1 MKKKIYP
8 MLFVAALSLSACTEV
23 LEPNVDYGGNTFIND
38 YSALVD
44 AVNNLNKTLQE
55 RFDALNQL
63 LKSNMVD
70 IKLAIDS
77 NTGAIKVLSEKTE
90 QGLKDVNTSIFNGFT
105 TLSGKIDEQGK
116 SIVVAMN
123 NNGEL
128 LRLQIDET
136 GKLLSTSLL
145 NSTDAI
151 VKAIN
156 DQTKSLEERF
166 AILDASL
173 KAGFTDVKVS
183 VDKNTGA
190 ITLLD
195 KNTNASLEKINGSLT
210 NGFKLLKEQISTTG
224 NDVIYALDNNGNLLR
239 VELGKQ
245 QEALSAT
252 IVGQTTKLIAA
263 INDQTSTLDK
273 RIEALS
279 TVVETGLKNVVISV
293 DKNTGA
299 ITLLDKNTQASLNGI
314 NVSLGKIDGT
324 LISGFQAIKTEI
336 SDTGGK
342 IITALNSNGNLLR
355 LELDKQ
361 QKLLSATIVT
371 QTDKLA
377 QAINDQTA
385 SLSSRFEALTT
396 ALSTGLADIKVEIDK
411 NTGAIKTLDIHTQA
425 SLGTLNTTILN
436 GFKKLNETVDNKGKK
451 IVTAIGTQTA
461 AIGTQTEAIKKQGEL
476 LRMTITTSGKLIA
489 AEIVGSI
496 NTLNFILASQNVLLS
511 SKLDAINTT
520 IFSGLAKV
528 TAQESNI
535 NKTLDLRLTAIDTQ
549 LKGTN
554 TELQNANAQLKT
566 LNTTLKT
573 LNGNLVSGF
582 TTVENSINKMSGEL
596 SVKLADNK
604 TAIVNMEGSMKD
616 NLKSL
621 KDAVDKQGGDI
632 VTAIDKNGVVVAAA
646 IDNNGK
652 VISEAI
658 TTQGGEIKG
667 AINNNTEQIGLKIVG
682 VVDAIT
688 KQTADLNQA
697 IKDGTASVVASNGEL
712 KTAIEKAIKSL
723 ENKQDANAKTQI
735 DLLKKMLA
743 DNGIYKNPGD
753 NSSIYVDPRLWA
765 AIQYTDLGG
774 VIANMLTVAEE
785 PSLTYSAA
793 YAIRNNELEN
803 VATMVWAEKIG
814 KGSATLA
821 AGTLQPMDLANGKQV
836 IRVTKVISSITY
848 RFTSRSTSFDR
859 KIVKINYIDSE
870 GKLAITPNS
879 MDVTK
884 TFKTYNNGIITSLV
898 KCNIYLEPNGTVT
911 SIPEYTWP
919 E

>member
-63 LKSNMVD
+63 LKGNMVD

-210 NGFKLLKEQISTTG
+210 DGFKLLKEQISTTG

-252 IVGQTTKLIAA
+252 IVGQATKLIAA
-263 INDQTSTLDK
+263 INDQTSTLGK

-279 TVVETGLKNVVISV
+279 TVVETGLKNVVVSV

-299 ITLLDKNTQASLNGI
+299 ITLLDTNTQVSLNGI
-314 NVSLGKIDGT
+314 NMSLGKIDGT

-336 SDTGGK
+336 STTGGN
-342 IITALNSNGNLLR
+342 IITALDKNGNLLR

-377 QAINDQTA
+377 KAINDQTA
-385 SLSSRFEALTT
+385 SLSSRFKALTF
-396 ALSTGLADIKVEIDK
+396 ALSTGLAGIMVEINK
-411 NTGAIKTLDIHTQA
+411 NTGAIKTLDTHTQA

-436 GFKKLNETVDNKGKK
+436 GFNKLNETVDDKGNK
-451 IVTAIGTQTA
+451 IVTAIGTQTD
-461 AIGTQTEAIKKQGEL
+461 AIGTQTEAIKKQGKL
-476 LRMTITTSGKLIA
+476 LRMTITKSGKLIA
-489 AEIVGSI
+489 TEIVGSI
-496 NTLNFILASQNVLLS
+496 DALNATLASQNTLLE
-511 SKLDAINTT
+511 SKLNAINTA
-520 IFSGLAKV
+520 ISSGLAKV
-528 TAQESNI
+528 TAEERRI
-535 NKTLDLRLTAIDTQ
+535 GRTLLFGLTAINIQ
-549 LKGTN
+549 LQGTN
-554 TELQNANAQLKT
+554 TELQNTNAQLKT
-566 LNTTLKT
+566 LNTTLKK
-573 LNGNLVSGF
+573 LNKNLVSGF
-582 TTVENSINKMSGEL
+582 KTVANSINNMSGEL
-596 SVKLADNK
+596 SVKLADNT
-604 TAIVNMEGSMKD
+604 TAIVNMEGSMKN

-632 VTAIDKNGVVVAAA
+632 VTAIGKNGEVVVAA
-646 IDNNGK
+646 IDKNGN
-652 VISEAI
+652 VISTAI
-658 TTQGGEIKG
+658 
-667 AINNNTEQIGLKIVG
+667 AG
-682 VVDAIT
+682 VVNAIT
-688 KQTADLNQA
+688 KQTADLNKA
-697 IKDGTASVVASNGEL
+697 ITDGTASVVASNGEL
-712 KTAIEKAIKSL
+712 KTAIVNAIKSL

-743 DNGIYKNPGD
+743 DNGIYKIPGD
-753 NSSIYVDPRLWA
+753 NSSIYVDPSLWNV
-765 AIQYTDLGG
+765 IYHTDLRN
-774 VIANMLTVAEE
+774 VIAKMLTGAEE

-793 YAIRNNELEN
+793 YAIRDNEWEN
-803 VATMVWAEKIG
+803 VSTMVWAEKIG
-814 KGSATLA
+814 NGPATLA

-836 IRVTKVISSITY
+836 IRVTKVIPYITY
-848 RFTSRSTSFDR
+848 RFTSSDK
-859 KIVKINYIDSE
+859 KIKRINYIDSN
-870 GKLAITPNS
+870 GKSVAIS
-879 MDVTK
+879 DSKDVRM
-884 TFKTYNNGIITSLV
+884 TFYTYANGIITSLV
-898 KCNIYLEPNGTVT
+898 KCNIYLEPNATVT
-911 SIPEYTWP
+911 SMPEDTWP

>member
-63 LKSNMVD
+63 LKGNMVD

-210 NGFKLLKEQISTTG
+210 DGFKLLKEQISTTG

-273 RIEALS
+273 RIKALS
-279 TVVETGLKNVVISV
+279 TVVETGLKNVVVSV

-299 ITLLDKNTQASLNGI
+299 ITLLDTNTQVSLNGI
-314 NVSLGKIDGT
+314 NMSLGKIDGT

-336 SDTGGK
+336 STTGGN
-342 IITALNSNGNLLR
+342 IITALDKNGNLLR

-371 QTDKLA
+371 QTNKLA
-377 QAINDQTA
+377 KAINDQTA
-385 SLSSRFEALTT
+385 SLSSRFKALTF
-396 ALSTGLADIKVEIDK
+396 ALSTGLVGIMLEIDK
-411 NTGAIKTLDIHTQA
+411 NTGAIKTLDTHTQA

-436 GFKKLNETVDNKGKK
+436 GFNKLNETVDDKGNK
-451 IVTAIGTQTA
+451 IVTAIGTQTD
-461 AIGTQTEAIKKQGEL
+461 AIGTQTEAIKKQGKL
-476 LRMTITTSGKLIA
+476 LRMTITKSGKLIA

-496 NTLNFILASQNVLLS
+496 NTLNATLASQNTLLE
-511 SKLDAINTT
+511 SKLNAINTA
-520 IFSGLAKV
+520 ISSGLAKV
-528 TAQESNI
+528 TAEERRI
-535 NKTLDLRLTAIDTQ
+535 GRTLLFGLTAINIQ
-549 LKGTN
+549 LQGTN
-554 TELQNANAQLKT
+554 TELQNTNAQLKT
-566 LNTTLKT
+566 LNTTLKK
-573 LNGNLVSGF
+573 LNKNLVSGF
-582 TTVENSINKMSGEL
+582 KTVANSINNMSGEL
-596 SVKLADNK
+596 SVKLADNT
-604 TAIVNMEGSMKD
+604 TAIVNMEGSMKN

-632 VTAIDKNGVVVAAA
+632 VTAIGKNGEVVVAA
-646 IDNNGK
+646 IDKNGN
-652 VISEAI
+652 VISTAI
-658 TTQGGEIKG
+658 
-667 AINNNTEQIGLKIVG
+667 AG

-688 KQTADLNQA
+688 KQTADLNKA
-697 IKDGTASVVASNGEL
+697 ITDGTASVVASNGKL
-712 KTAIEKAIKSL
+712 KTAIEDAIKSL

-743 DNGIYKNPGD
+743 DNGIYKNPDD
-753 NSSIYVDPRLWA
+753 NSSIYVDPSLWNV
-765 AIQYTDLGG
+765 IYYSDLRN

-793 YAIRNNELEN
+793 YAIRDNELEN
-803 VATMVWAEKIG
+803 VSTMIWGEKIEN
-814 KGSATLA
+814 GSATLA

-836 IRVTKVISSITY
+836 IRVTKVIPYIKY
-848 RFTSRSTSFDR
+848 RFTSSDK
-859 KIVKINYIDSE
+859 KIVRINYIDSE
-870 GKLAITPNS
+870 GKLAVDS
-879 MDVTK
+879 YDMEVTK
-884 TFKTYNNGIITSLV
+884 TFYTYDNGIITSLV
-898 KCNIYLEPNGTVT
+898 KCNIYLEPNATVT
-911 SIPEYTWP
+911 SIPDYTWP

>member
-63 LKSNMVD
+63 LKGNMVD

-90 QGLKDVNTSIFNGFT
+90 QGLKDVNTSIFDGFT

-210 NGFKLLKEQISTTG
+210 DGFKLLKEQISTTG

-279 TVVETGLKNVVISV
+279 TVVETGLKNVVVSV

-299 ITLLDKNTQASLNGI
+299 ITLLDKNTQVSLNGI
-314 NVSLGKIDGT
+314 NMSLGKIDGT

-336 SDTGGK
+336 STTGGN
-342 IITALNSNGNLLR
+342 IITALDKNGNLLR

-377 QAINDQTA
+377 KAINDQTA

-411 NTGAIKTLDIHTQA
+411 NTGAIKTLDTNTQA

-436 GFKKLNETVDNKGKK
+436 GFNKLNETVDDKGNK
-451 IVTAIGTQTA
+451 IVTAIGTQTD
-461 AIGTQTEAIKKQGEL
+461 AIGTQTEAIKKQGKL
-476 LRMTITTSGKLIA
+476 LRMTITKSGKLIA
-489 AEIVGSI
+489 TEIVGSI
-496 NTLNFILASQNVLLS
+496 NTLNATLASQNALLE
-511 SKLDAINTT
+511 SKLDAINTA
-520 IFSGLAKV
+520 ISSGLAKV
-528 TAQESNI
+528 TAEERRI
-535 NKTLDLRLTAIDTQ
+535 GRTLLFGLTAINIQ

-566 LNTTLKT
+566 LNTTLED
-573 LNGNLVSGF
+573 LNKNLVSGF
-582 TTVENSINKMSGEL
+582 KTVANSINKMSGEL
-596 SVKLADNK
+596 SVKLADNT
-604 TAIVNMEGSMKD
+604 TAIVNMEGSMKN

-621 KDAVDKQGGDI
+621 KDAVDKQGGEI
-632 VTAIDKNGVVVAAA
+632 VTAIDKNGKVVVAA
-646 IDNNGK
+646 IDKNGT
-652 VISEAI
+652 VISTAI
-658 TTQGGEIKG
+658 
-667 AINNNTEQIGLKIVG
+667 AG

-688 KQTADLNQA
+688 KQTADLNKA
-697 IKDGTASVVASNGEL
+697 ITDGTASVVASNGKL
-712 KTAIEKAIKSL
+712 KTAIEDAIKSL

-743 DNGIYKNPGD
+743 DNGIYKNPDD
-753 NSSIYVDPRLWA
+753 NSSIYVDPSLWNV
-765 AIQYTDLGG
+765 IYYSDLRN

-793 YAIRNNELEN
+793 YAIRDNELEN
-803 VATMVWAEKIG
+803 VSTMIWGEKIEN
-814 KGSATLA
+814 GSATLA

-836 IRVTKVISSITY
+836 IRVTKVIPYIKY
-848 RFTSRSTSFDR
+848 RFTSSDK
-859 KIVKINYIDSE
+859 KIVRINYIDSE
-870 GKLAITPNS
+870 GKLAVDS
-879 MDVTK
+879 YDMEVTK
-884 TFKTYNNGIITSLV
+884 TFYTYDNGIITSLV
-898 KCNIYLEPNGTVT
+898 KCNIYLEPNATVT
-911 SIPEYTWP
+911 SIPDYTWP

>member
-210 NGFKLLKEQISTTG
+210 DGFKLLKEQISTTG

-273 RIEALS
+273 RIKALS
-279 TVVETGLKNVVISV
+279 TVVETGLKNVVVSV

-299 ITLLDKNTQASLNGI
+299 ITLLDKNTQVSLNGI
-314 NVSLGKIDGT
+314 NMSLGKIDGT

-336 SDTGGK
+336 STTGGN
-342 IITALNSNGNLLR
+342 IITALDKNGNLLR

-371 QTDKLA
+371 QTNKLA
-377 QAINDQTA
+377 KAINDQTA
-385 SLSSRFEALTT
+385 SLSSRFKALTI
-396 ALSTGLADIKVEIDK
+396 ALSTGLVGIMLEIDK
-411 NTGAIKTLDIHTQA
+411 NTGAIKTLDTNTQA

-436 GFKKLNETVDNKGKK
+436 GFNKLNETVDDKGNK
-451 IVTAIGTQTA
+451 IVTAIGTQTD
-461 AIGTQTEAIKKQGEL
+461 AIGTQTEAIKKQGKL
-476 LRMTITTSGKLIA
+476 LRMTITKSGKLIA

-496 NTLNFILASQNVLLS
+496 DTLNATLASQNTLLE
-511 SKLDAINTT
+511 SKLNAINTA
-520 IFSGLAKV
+520 ISSGLAKV
-528 TAQESNI
+528 TAEERRI
-535 NKTLDLRLTAIDTQ
+535 GRTLLFGLTAINIQ
-549 LKGTN
+549 LQGTN
-554 TELQNANAQLKT
+554 TELQNTNAQLKT
-566 LNTTLKT
+566 LNTTLKK
-573 LNGNLVSGF
+573 LNKNLVSGF
-582 TTVENSINKMSGEL
+582 KTVANSINNMSGEL
-596 SVKLADNK
+596 SVKLADN
-604 TAIVNMEGSMKD
+604 TNAIVNMEGSMKD

-632 VTAIDKNGVVVAAA
+632 VTAIDKNGKVVVAA
-646 IDNNGK
+646 IDKNGN
-652 VISEAI
+652 VISTAI
-658 TTQGGEIKG
+658 
-667 AINNNTEQIGLKIVG
+667 AG

-688 KQTADLNQA
+688 KQTADLNKA
-697 IKDGTASVVASNGEL
+697 ITDGTASVVASNGEL
-712 KTAIEKAIKSL
+712 KTAIVDAIKSL

-743 DNGIYKNPGD
+743 DNGIYKNPDD
-753 NSSIYVDPRLWA
+753 NSSIYVDPRLWDV
-765 AIQYTDLGG
+765 IYHSDLRE
-774 VIANMLTVAEE
+774 VIAKMLTVAEE

-793 YAIRNNELEN
+793 YAIRDNELEN
-803 VATMVWAEKIG
+803 VSTMVWAEKTG
-814 KGSATLA
+814 NGPATLA

-836 IRVTKVISSITY
+836 IRVTKVIPYIKY
-848 RFTSRSTSFDR
+848 RFTSSDK
-859 KIVKINYIDSE
+859 KIVWINYIDSN
-870 GKLAITPNS
+870 GKLRVTSDSKDVS
-879 MDVTK
+879 M
-884 TFKTYNNGIITSLV
+884 TFATYANGIITSVV
-898 KCNIYLEPNGTVT
+898 KCNIYLEPNATVT

>member
-210 NGFKLLKEQISTTG
+210 DGFKLLKEQISTTG

-252 IVGQTTKLIAA
+252 IVGQTTKLIAT

-273 RIEALS
+273 RIKALS
-279 TVVETGLKNVVISV
+279 TVVETGLKNVVVSV

-299 ITLLDKNTQASLNGI
+299 ITLLDKNTQVSLNGI
-314 NVSLGKIDGT
+314 NMSLGKIDGT

-336 SDTGGK
+336 STTGGN
-342 IITALNSNGNLLR
+342 IITALDKNGNLLR

-371 QTDKLA
+371 QTNKLA
-377 QAINDQTA
+377 KAINDQTA
-385 SLSSRFEALTT
+385 SLSSRFKALTI
-396 ALSTGLADIKVEIDK
+396 ALSTGLVGIMLEIDK
-411 NTGAIKTLDIHTQA
+411 NTGAIKTLDTNTQA

-436 GFKKLNETVDNKGKK
+436 GFNKLNETVDDKGNK
-451 IVTAIGTQTA
+451 IVTAIGTQTD
-461 AIGTQTEAIKKQGEL
+461 AIGTQTEAIKKQGKL
-476 LRMTITTSGKLIA
+476 LRMTITKSGKLIA

-496 NTLNFILASQNVLLS
+496 DTLNATLASQNTLLE
-511 SKLDAINTT
+511 SKLNAINTA
-520 IFSGLAKV
+520 ISSGLAKV
-528 TAQESNI
+528 TAEERRI
-535 NKTLDLRLTAIDTQ
+535 GRTLLFGLTAINIQ
-549 LKGTN
+549 LQGTN
-554 TELQNANAQLKT
+554 TELQNTNAQLKT
-566 LNTTLKT
+566 LNTTLKK
-573 LNGNLVSGF
+573 LNKNLVSGF
-582 TTVENSINKMSGEL
+582 KTVANSINNMSGEL
-596 SVKLADNK
+596 SVKLADNT
-604 TAIVNMEGSMKD
+604 TAIVNMEGSMKN

-632 VTAIDKNGVVVAAA
+632 VTAIGKNGEVVVAA
-646 IDNNGK
+646 IDKNGD
-652 VISEAI
+652 VISTAI
-658 TTQGGEIKG
+658 G
-667 AINNNTEQIGLKIVG
+667 G

-688 KQTADLNQA
+688 KQTADLNKA
-697 IKDGTASVVASNGEL
+697 ITDGTASVVASNGKL
-712 KTAIEKAIKSL
+712 KTAIEDAIKSL

-743 DNGIYKNPGD
+743 DNGIYKIPGD
-753 NSSIYVDPRLWA
+753 NSSIYVDPRLWE

-774 VIANMLTVAEE
+774 VIANMLAVAEE
-785 PSLTYSAA
+785 PSLYYSAA
-793 YAIRNNELEN
+793 YAIRDNELEN
-803 VATMVWAEKIG
+803 VSAMITFEKTG
-814 KGSATLA
+814 NGPATLA

-836 IRVTKVISSITY
+836 IRVTKVIPYITY
-848 RFTSRSTSFDR
+848 RFTSSDK
-859 KIVKINYIDSE
+859 KIVRINYIDSN
-870 GKLAITPNS
+870 GKLAMNS
-879 MDVTK
+879 YDTEVTK
-884 TFKTYNNGIITSLV
+884 TFVTYANGIITSLV
-898 KCNIYLEPNGTVT
+898 KCNIYLEPNATVT

>member
-90 QGLKDVNTSIFNGFT
+90 QGLKNVNTSIFNGFT

-273 RIEALS
+273 RIKALS
-279 TVVETGLKNVVISV
+279 TVVETGLKNVVVSV

-299 ITLLDKNTQASLNGI
+299 ITLLDKNTQVSLNGI
-314 NVSLGKIDGT
+314 NMSLGKIDGT

-336 SDTGGK
+336 STTGGN
-342 IITALNSNGNLLR
+342 IVTALDKNGNLLR

-371 QTDKLA
+371 QTNKLA
-377 QAINDQTA
+377 KAINDQTA
-385 SLSSRFEALTT
+385 SLSSRFKALTI
-396 ALSTGLADIKVEIDK
+396 ALSTGLVGIMLEIDK
-411 NTGAIKTLDIHTQA
+411 NTGAIKTLDTNTQA

-436 GFKKLNETVDNKGKK
+436 GFNKLNETVDDKGNK
-451 IVTAIGTQTA
+451 IVTAIGTQTD
-461 AIGTQTEAIKKQGEL
+461 AIGTQTEAIKKQGKL
-476 LRMTITTSGKLIA
+476 LRMTITKSGKLIA

-496 NTLNFILASQNVLLS
+496 DTLNATLESQNALLE
-511 SKLDAINTT
+511 SKLDAINTA
-520 IFSGLAKV
+520 ISSGLAKV
-528 TAQESNI
+528 TAQERRI
-535 NKTLDLRLTAIDTQ
+535 NRTLDLRLTAIDTQ
-549 LKGTN
+549 LQGTN
-554 TELQNANAQLKT
+554 TELQNANVQLKT
-566 LNTTLKT
+566 LNTTLKK
-573 LNGNLVSGF
+573 LNKNLVSGF
-582 TTVENSINKMSGEL
+582 KTVKNSINKMSGEL
-596 SVKLADNK
+596 SVKLADNT

-632 VTAIDKNGVVVAAA
+632 VTAIDKNGKVVATA
-646 IDNNGK
+646 IDKNGN
-652 VISEAI
+652 VISTA
-658 TTQGGEIKG
+658 
-667 AINNNTEQIGLKIVG
+667 IVG

-688 KQTADLNQA
+688 KQTADLNKA
-697 IKDGTASVVASNGEL
+697 ITDGTASVVASNGKL
-712 KTAIEKAIKSL
+712 KTAIEDAIKSL

-743 DNGIYKNPGD
+743 DNGIYKIPGD
-753 NSSIYVDPRLWA
+753 NSSIYVDPRLWE
-765 AIQYTDLGG
+765 AIQYTDLDG

-785 PSLTYSAA
+785 PSLYYSAA
-793 YAIRNNELEN
+793 YAIRDNELDN
-803 VATMVWAEKIG
+803 VSTMITFEKIG
-814 KGSATLA
+814 NGPATLA

-836 IRVTKVISSITY
+836 IRVTKVIPYIAY
-848 RFTSRSTSFDR
+848 RFTSSDK
-859 KIVKINYIDSE
+859 KIVRINYIDSN
-870 GKLAITPNS
+870 GKLAMEP
-879 MDVTK
+879 DAKEVTK
-884 TFKTYNNGIITSLV
+884 TFVTYANGIITPVV
-898 KCNIYLEPNGTVT
+898 KCNIYLEPNATVT
-911 SIPEYTWP
+911 SIPDYTWP

>member
-210 NGFKLLKEQISTTG
+210 DGFKLLKEQISTTG

-273 RIEALS
+273 RIKALS
-279 TVVETGLKNVVISV
+279 TVVETGLKNVVVSV

-299 ITLLDKNTQASLNGI
+299 ITLLDKNTQVSLNGI
-314 NVSLGKIDGT
+314 NMSLGKIDGT

-336 SDTGGK
+336 STTGGN
-342 IITALNSNGNLLR
+342 IITALDKNGNLLR

-371 QTDKLA
+371 QTNKLA
-377 QAINDQTA
+377 KAINDQTA
-385 SLSSRFEALTT
+385 SLSSRFKALTI
-396 ALSTGLADIKVEIDK
+396 ALSTGLVGIMLEIDK
-411 NTGAIKTLDIHTQA
+411 NTGAIKTLDTNTQA

-436 GFKKLNETVDNKGKK
+436 GFNKLNETVDNKGNK
-451 IVTAIGTQTA
+451 IVTAIGTQTD
-461 AIGTQTEAIKKQGEL
+461 AIGTQTEAIKKQGKL
-476 LRMTITTSGKLIA
+476 LRMTITKSGKLIA

-496 NTLNFILASQNVLLS
+496 DTLNATLESQNALLE
-511 SKLDAINTT
+511 SKLDAINTA
-520 IFSGLAKV
+520 ISSGLAKV
-528 TAQESNI
+528 TAQERRI
-535 NKTLDLRLTAIDTQ
+535 NRTLDLRLTAIDTQ

-566 LNTTLKT
+566 LNTTLKK
-573 LNGNLVSGF
+573 LNKNLVSGF
-582 TTVENSINKMSGEL
+582 KTVANSINNMSGEL
-596 SVKLADNK
+596 SVKLADNT
-604 TAIVNMEGSMKD
+604 TAIVNMEGSMKN

-632 VTAIDKNGVVVAAA
+632 VTAIDNNGVVVVAA
-646 IDNNGK
+646 INKNGT
-652 VISEAI
+652 VISTAI
-658 TTQGGEIKG
+658 G
-667 AINNNTEQIGLKIVG
+667 G

-688 KQTADLNQA
+688 KQTADLNKA
-697 IKDGTASVVASNGEL
+697 ITDGTASVVASNGKL
-712 KTAIEKAIKSL
+712 KTAIEDAIKSL

-743 DNGIYKNPGD
+743 DNGIYKIPGD
-753 NSSIYVDPRLWA
+753 NSSIYVDPRLWE

-785 PSLTYSAA
+785 PSLYYSAA
-793 YAIRNNELEN
+793 YAIRDNELDN
-803 VATMVWAEKIG
+803 VSTMITFEKIG
-814 KGSATLA
+814 NGPATLA
-821 AGTLQPMDLANGKQV
+821 AGSLQPMDLANGKQV
-836 IRVTKVISSITY
+836 IRVTKVIPYITY
-848 RFTSRSTSFDR
+848 RFTSSDK
-859 KIVKINYIDSE
+859 KIVRINYIDSN
-870 GKLAITPNS
+870 GKLAMEP
-879 MDVTK
+879 DAKEVTK
-884 TFKTYNNGIITSLV
+884 TFVTYANGIITPVV
-898 KCNIYLEPNGTVT
+898 KCNIYLEPNATVT

>member
-210 NGFKLLKEQISTTG
+210 DGFKLLKEQISTTG

-273 RIEALS
+273 RIKALS
-279 TVVETGLKNVVISV
+279 TVVETGLKNVVVSV

-299 ITLLDKNTQASLNGI
+299 ITLLDKNTQVSLNGI
-314 NVSLGKIDGT
+314 NMSLGKIDGT

-336 SDTGGK
+336 STTGGN
-342 IITALNSNGNLLR
+342 IITALDKNGNLLR

-371 QTDKLA
+371 QTNKLA
-377 QAINDQTA
+377 KAINDQTA
-385 SLSSRFEALTT
+385 SLSSRFKALTI
-396 ALSTGLADIKVEIDK
+396 ALSTGLVGIMLEIDK
-411 NTGAIKTLDIHTQA
+411 NTGAIKTLDTNTQA

-436 GFKKLNETVDNKGKK
+436 GFNKLNETVDDKGNK
-451 IVTAIGTQTA
+451 IVTAIGTQTD
-461 AIGTQTEAIKKQGEL
+461 AIGTQTEAIKKQGKL
-476 LRMTITTSGKLIA
+476 LRMTITKSGKLIA

-496 NTLNFILASQNVLLS
+496 DTLNATLASQNTLLE
-511 SKLDAINTT
+511 SKLNAINTA
-520 IFSGLAKV
+520 ISSGLAKV
-528 TAQESNI
+528 TAEERRI
-535 NKTLDLRLTAIDTQ
+535 GRTLLFGLTAINIQ
-549 LKGTN
+549 LQGTN
-554 TELQNANAQLKT
+554 TELQNTNAQLKT
-566 LNTTLKT
+566 LNTTLKK
-573 LNGNLVSGF
+573 LNKNLVSGF
-582 TTVENSINKMSGEL
+582 KTVANSINNMSGEL
-596 SVKLADNK
+596 SVKLADNT
-604 TAIVNMEGSMKD
+604 TAIVNMEGSMKN

-632 VTAIDKNGVVVAAA
+632 VTAIGKNGEVVVAA
-646 IDNNGK
+646 IDKNGD
-652 VISEAI
+652 VISTAI
-658 TTQGGEIKG
+658 G
-667 AINNNTEQIGLKIVG
+667 G

-688 KQTADLNQA
+688 KQTADLNKA
-697 IKDGTASVVASNGEL
+697 ITDGTASVVASNGKL
-712 KTAIEKAIKSL
+712 KTAIEDAIKSL

-743 DNGIYKNPGD
+743 DNGIYKIPGD
-753 NSSIYVDPRLWA
+753 NSSIYVDPRLWE

-774 VIANMLTVAEE
+774 VIANMLAVAEE
-785 PSLTYSAA
+785 PSLYYSAA
-793 YAIRNNELEN
+793 YAIRDNELEN
-803 VATMVWAEKIG
+803 VSTMITFEKTG
-814 KGSATLA
+814 NGPATLA

-836 IRVTKVISSITY
+836 IRVTKVIPYITY
-848 RFTSRSTSFDR
+848 RFTSSDK
-859 KIVKINYIDSE
+859 KIVRINYIDSN
-870 GKLAITPNS
+870 GKLAMNS
-879 MDVTK
+879 YDTEVTK
-884 TFKTYNNGIITSLV
+884 TFVTYANGIITSLV
-898 KCNIYLEPNGTVT
+898 KYNIYLEPNATVT

>member
-63 LKSNMVD
+63 LKGNMVD

-210 NGFKLLKEQISTTG
+210 DGFKLLKEQISTTG

-273 RIEALS
+273 RIKALS
-279 TVVETGLKNVVISV
+279 TVVETGLKNVVVSV

-299 ITLLDKNTQASLNGI
+299 ITLLDKNTQISLNGI
-314 NVSLGKIDGT
+314 NMSLGKIDGT

-336 SDTGGK
+336 STTGGN
-342 IITALNSNGNLLR
+342 IVTALDKNGNLLR

-377 QAINDQTA
+377 KAINDQTA

-411 NTGAIKTLDIHTQA
+411 NTGAIKTLDTNTQA

-436 GFKKLNETVDNKGKK
+436 GFNKLNETVDDKGNK
-451 IVTAIGTQTA
+451 IVTAIGTQTD
-461 AIGTQTEAIKKQGEL
+461 AIGTQTEAIKKQGKL
-476 LRMTITTSGKLIA
+476 LRMTITKSGKLIA
-489 AEIVGSI
+489 TEIVGSI
-496 NTLNFILASQNVLLS
+496 NTLNATLASQNALLE
-511 SKLDAINTT
+511 SKLDAINTA
-520 IFSGLAKV
+520 ISSGLAKV
-528 TAQESNI
+528 TAEERRI
-535 NKTLDLRLTAIDTQ
+535 GRTLLFGLTAINIQ

-566 LNTTLKT
+566 LNTTLKD
-573 LNGNLVSGF
+573 LNKNLVSGF
-582 TTVENSINKMSGEL
+582 KTVGNSINKMSGEL
-596 SVKLADNK
+596 SVKLADNT
-604 TAIVNMEGSMKD
+604 TAIVNMEGSMKN

-632 VTAIDKNGVVVAAA
+632 VTAIDQNGKVVVAA
-646 IDNNGK
+646 IDKNGN
-652 VISEAI
+652 VISTAI
-658 TTQGGEIKG
+658 G
-667 AINNNTEQIGLKIVG
+667 G

-688 KQTADLNQA
+688 KQTADLNKA
-697 IKDGTASVVASNGEL
+697 ITDGTASVVASNGEL

-723 ENKQDANAKTQI
+723 ESKQDANAKTQI

-743 DNGIYKNPGD
+743 DNGIYKNPD
-753 NSSIYVDPRLWA
+753 DKSSIYVDPRLWE
-765 AIQYTDLGG
+765 AIQDGDLRE
-774 VIANMLTVAEE
+774 VIDKMLTVAEE
-785 PSLTYSAA
+785 PSLTYSAE
-793 YAIRNNELEN
+793 YAIRDNEWEN
-803 VATMVWAEKIG
+803 ASTMVWAEKTG
-814 KGSATLA
+814 NGPATLA

-836 IRVTKVISSITY
+836 IRVTKVIPYITY
-848 RFTSRSTSFDR
+848 RFTSSDR
-859 KIVKINYIDSE
+859 KIKSIFYIDSN
-870 GKLAITPNS
+870 GKLNRMTSA
-879 MDVTK
+879 MDVMM
-884 TFKTYNNGIITSLV
+884 TFRTYNNGIITSLV
-898 KCNIYLEPNGTVT
+898 KCNIYLEPNATVT
-911 SIPEYTWP
+911 IMPIYTWP

>member
-63 LKSNMVD
+63 LKGNMVD

-210 NGFKLLKEQISTTG
+210 DGFKLLKEQISTTG

-273 RIEALS
+273 RIKALS
-279 TVVETGLKNVVISV
+279 TVVETGLKNVVVSV

-299 ITLLDKNTQASLNGI
+299 ITLLDTNTQVSLNGI
-314 NVSLGKIDGT
+314 NMSLGKIDGT

-336 SDTGGK
+336 STTGGN
-342 IITALNSNGNLLR
+342 IITALDKNGNLLR

-371 QTDKLA
+371 QTNKLA
-377 QAINDQTA
+377 KAINDQTA
-385 SLSSRFEALTT
+385 SLSSRFKALTF
-396 ALSTGLADIKVEIDK
+396 ALSTGLAGIMVEINK
-411 NTGAIKTLDIHTQA
+411 NTGAIKTLDTHTQA

-436 GFKKLNETVDNKGKK
+436 GFNKLNETVDDKGNK
-451 IVTAIGTQTA
+451 IVTAIGTQTD
-461 AIGTQTEAIKKQGEL
+461 AIGTQTEAIKKQGKL
-476 LRMTITTSGKLIA
+476 LRMTITKSGKLIA

-496 NTLNFILASQNVLLS
+496 DTLNATLASQNTLLE
-511 SKLDAINTT
+511 SKLNAINTA
-520 IFSGLAKV
+520 ISSGLAKV
-528 TAQESNI
+528 TAQERRI
-535 NKTLDLRLTAIDTQ
+535 NRTLDLRLTAIDTQ
-549 LKGTN
+549 LQGTN

-566 LNTTLKT
+566 LNATLKK
-573 LNGNLVSGF
+573 LNKNLVSGF
-582 TTVENSINKMSGEL
+582 KTVANSINKMSGEL
-596 SVKLADNK
+596 SVKLADNT
-604 TAIVNMEGSMKD
+604 TAIVNMEGSMKN

-632 VTAIDKNGVVVAAA
+632 VTAIGKNGEVVVAA
-646 IDNNGK
+646 IDKNGN
-652 VISEAI
+652 VISTAI
-658 TTQGGEIKG
+658 G
-667 AINNNTEQIGLKIVG
+667 G

-688 KQTADLNQA
+688 KQTADLNKA
-697 IKDGTASVVASNGEL
+697 ITDGTASVVASNGKL
-712 KTAIEKAIKSL
+712 KTAIEDAIKSL

-743 DNGIYKNPGD
+743 DSGIYKNPDD
-753 NSSIYVDPRLWA
+753 NSSIYVDPRLWDV
-765 AIQYTDLGG
+765 IYHTNLRN
-774 VIANMLTVAEE
+774 VIANMLTGAEE
-785 PSLTYSAA
+785 PSLYYSAA
-793 YAIRNNELEN
+793 YAIRDNELEN
-803 VATMVWAEKIG
+803 VSTMITFEKIG
-814 KGSATLA
+814 NGPATLA

-836 IRVTKVISSITY
+836 IRVTKVIPYIAY
-848 RFTSRSTSFDR
+848 RFISSDK
-859 KIVKINYIDSE
+859 KIVRINYIDSN
-870 GKLAITPNS
+870 GKLAMEPYD
-879 MDVTK
+879 MEVTK
-884 TFKTYNNGIITSLV
+884 TFYTYANGIITSVV
-898 KCNIYLEPNGTVT
+898 KCNIYLEPNATVT

>member
-63 LKSNMVD
+63 LKGNMVD

-210 NGFKLLKEQISTTG
+210 DGFKLLKEQISTTG
-224 NDVIYALDNNGNLLR
+224 NDVIYALDDNGNLLR

-273 RIEALS
+273 RIKALS
-279 TVVETGLKNVVISV
+279 TVVETGLKNVVVSV

-299 ITLLDKNTQASLNGI
+299 ITLLDKNTQVSLNGI
-314 NVSLGKIDGT
+314 NMSLGKIDGT

-336 SDTGGK
+336 STTGGN
-342 IITALNSNGNLLR
+342 IITALDKNGNLLR

-361 QKLLSATIVT
+361 QKLLSATIVA
-371 QTDKLA
+371 QTNKLA
-377 QAINDQTA
+377 KAINDQTA
-385 SLSSRFEALTT
+385 SLNSRFRALTI
-396 ALSTGLADIKVEIDK
+396 ALSTGLVGIMLEIDK
-411 NTGAIKTLDIHTQA
+411 NTGAIKTLDTNTQA

-436 GFKKLNETVDNKGKK
+436 GFNKLNETVDDKGNK
-451 IVTAIGTQTA
+451 IVTAIGTQTD
-461 AIGTQTEAIKKQGEL
+461 AIGTQTEAIKKQGKL
-476 LRMTITTSGKLIA
+476 LRMTITKSGKLIA

-496 NTLNFILASQNVLLS
+496 NTLNATLKSQNALLE
-511 SKLDAINTT
+511 SKLDAINTA
-520 IFSGLAKV
+520 ISSGLAKV
-528 TAQESNI
+528 TAEERRI
-535 NKTLDLRLTAIDTQ
+535 GRTLLFGLTAINIQ

-566 LNTTLKT
+566 LNTTLKD
-573 LNGNLVSGF
+573 LNKNLVSGF
-582 TTVENSINKMSGEL
+582 KTVGNSINKMSGEL
-596 SVKLADNK
+596 SVKLADNT
-604 TAIVNMEGSMKD
+604 TAIVNMEGSMKN

-632 VTAIDKNGVVVAAA
+632 VTAIDKNGKVVAAA
-646 IDNNGK
+646 IDKNGN
-652 VISEAI
+652 VISTA
-658 TTQGGEIKG
+658 
-667 AINNNTEQIGLKIVG
+667 IVG
-682 VVDAIT
+682 VVDAIK
-688 KQTADLNQA
+688 KQTADLNKA
-697 IKDGTASVVASNGEL
+697 ITDGTASVVASNGEL

-723 ENKQDANAKTQI
+723 EDKQDANAKTQI
-735 DLLKKMLA
+735 ELLKKMLA
-743 DNGIYKNPGD
+743 DNGIYKNPDD
-753 NSSIYVDPRLWA
+753 NSSIYVDPRLWDV
-765 AIQYTDLGG
+765 IYYGDLRE
-774 VIANMLTVAEE
+774 VIAKMLTVAEE
-785 PSLTYSAA
+785 PSLTYSAE
-793 YAIRNNELEN
+793 YAARDNELEN
-803 VATMVWAEKIG
+803 VSTEVWVEKIG
-814 KGSATLA
+814 NGLATLA

-836 IRVTKVISSITY
+836 IRVTKVIPNITY
-848 RFTSRSTSFDR
+848 RIASLSDK
-859 KIVKINYIDSE
+859 KIVRINYIDSA
-870 GKLAITPNS
+870 GKSAITPNN
-879 MDVTK
+879 MGVIR
-884 TFKTYNNGIITSLV
+884 TFYTYVNGIITSVV
-898 KCNIYLEPNGTVT
+898 KYNIYLEPNATVT

>member
-63 LKSNMVD
+63 LKGNMVD

-210 NGFKLLKEQISTTG
+210 DGFKLLKEQISTTG

-273 RIEALS
+273 RIKALS
-279 TVVETGLKNVVISV
+279 TVVETGLKNVVVSV

-299 ITLLDKNTQASLNGI
+299 ITLLDTNTQVSLNGI
-314 NVSLGKIDGT
+314 NMSLGKIDGT
-324 LISGFQAIKTEI
+324 LVSGFQAIKTEI
-336 SDTGGK
+336 STTGGN
-342 IITALNSNGNLLR
+342 IITALDKNGNLLR

-371 QTDKLA
+371 QTNKLA
-377 QAINDQTA
+377 KAINDQTA
-385 SLSSRFEALTT
+385 SLSSRFKALTF
-396 ALSTGLADIKVEIDK
+396 ALSTGLAGIMVEINK
-411 NTGAIKTLDIHTQA
+411 NTGAIKTLDTHTQA

-436 GFKKLNETVDNKGKK
+436 GFNKLNETVDDKGNK
-451 IVTAIGTQTA
+451 IVTAIGTQTD
-461 AIGTQTEAIKKQGEL
+461 AIGTQTEAIKKQGKL
-476 LRMTITTSGKLIA
+476 LRMTITKSGKLIA

-496 NTLNFILASQNVLLS
+496 TTLNATLESQNALLE
-511 SKLDAINTT
+511 SKLEAINTA
-520 IFSGLAKV
+520 ISSGLAKV
-528 TAQESNI
+528 TAQERRI
-535 NKTLDLRLTAIDTQ
+535 NRTLDLRLTAIDTQ
-549 LKGTN
+549 LQGTN
-554 TELQNANAQLKT
+554 TELHNANAQLKT
-566 LNTTLKT
+566 LNTTLKK
-573 LNGNLVSGF
+573 LNKNLVSGF
-582 TTVENSINKMSGEL
+582 KTVANSINKMSGEL
-596 SVKLADNK
+596 SVKLADN
-604 TAIVNMEGSMKD
+604 TNAIVNMEGSMKD

-632 VTAIDKNGVVVAAA
+632 VTAIGKNGEVVVAA
-646 IDNNGK
+646 IDKNGN
-652 VISEAI
+652 VISTAI
-658 TTQGGEIKG
+658 G
-667 AINNNTEQIGLKIVG
+667 G

-688 KQTADLNQA
+688 KQTADLNKA
-697 IKDGTASVVASNGEL
+697 ITDGTASVVASNGKL
-712 KTAIEKAIKSL
+712 KTAIEDAIKSL

-743 DNGIYKNPGD
+743 DSGIYKNPDD
-753 NSSIYVDPRLWA
+753 NSSIYVDPRLWDV
-765 AIQYTDLGG
+765 IYHTNLRN
-774 VIANMLTVAEE
+774 VIANMLTGAEE
-785 PSLTYSAA
+785 PSLYYSAA
-793 YAIRNNELEN
+793 YAIRDNELEN
-803 VATMVWAEKIG
+803 VSTMITFEKIG
-814 KGSATLA
+814 NGPATLA

-836 IRVTKVISSITY
+836 IRVTKVIPYIAY
-848 RFTSRSTSFDR
+848 RFISSDK
-859 KIVKINYIDSE
+859 KIVRINYIDSN
-870 GKLAITPNS
+870 GKLAMEPYD
-879 MDVTK
+879 MEVTK
-884 TFKTYNNGIITSLV
+884 TFYTYANGIITPVV
-898 KCNIYLEPNGTVT
+898 KCNIYLEPNATVT
-911 SIPEYTWP
+911 SIPDYTWP

>member
-263 INDQTSTLDK
+263 INNQTSTLDK

-324 LISGFQAIKTEI
+324 LTSGFQAIRTEI

-342 IITALNSNGNLLR
+342 IITALDSNGNLLC
-355 LELDKQ
+355 LELDTQ

-371 QTDKLA
+371 QTNKLA

-411 NTGAIKTLDIHTQA
+411 NTGAIKTLDTNTQA

-436 GFKKLNETVDNKGKK
+436 GFNTLNETVDNKGNK
-451 IVTAIGTQTA
+451 IVTAIGTQTD
-461 AIGTQTEAIKKQGEL
+461 AIKKQGEL
-476 LRMTITTSGKLIA
+476 LRMTITKSGNLIA

-520 IFSGLAKV
+520 IFSGLAMV
-528 TAQESNI
+528 TALESNI

-566 LNTTLKT
+566 LNTTLET

-582 TTVENSINKMSGEL
+582 KTVENSINKMSGEL
-596 SVKLADNK
+596 SVKLADNT

-621 KDAVDKQGGDI
+621 KDVVDKQGGKI

-646 IDNNGK
+646 INKNGK
-652 VISEAI
+652 VISKAI

-682 VVDAIT
+682 VVNAIK
-688 KQTADLNQA
+688 KQTADLNKA
-697 IKDGTASVVASNGEL
+697 IKDGTASVVASNGKL
-712 KTAIEKAIKSL
+712 KTAIENAIKSL

>member
-63 LKSNMVD
+63 LKGNMVD

-210 NGFKLLKEQISTTG
+210 DGFKLLKEQISTTG

-273 RIEALS
+273 RIKALS
-279 TVVETGLKNVVISV
+279 TVVETGLKNVVVSV

-299 ITLLDKNTQASLNGI
+299 ITLLDTNTQVSLNGI
-314 NVSLGKIDGT
+314 NMSLGKIDGT

-336 SDTGGK
+336 STTGGN
-342 IITALNSNGNLLR
+342 IITALDKNGNLLR

-371 QTDKLA
+371 QTNKLA
-377 QAINDQTA
+377 KAINDQTA
-385 SLSSRFEALTT
+385 SLNSRFKALTF
-396 ALSTGLADIKVEIDK
+396 ALSTGLVGIMLEIDK
-411 NTGAIKTLDIHTQA
+411 NTGAIKTLDTHTQA

-436 GFKKLNETVDNKGKK
+436 GFNKLNETVDDKGNK
-451 IVTAIGTQTA
+451 IVTAIGTQTD
-461 AIGTQTEAIKKQGEL
+461 AIGTQTEAIKKQGKL
-476 LRMTITTSGKLIA
+476 LRMTITKSGKLIA

-496 NTLNFILASQNVLLS
+496 DTLNATLASQNTLLE
-511 SKLDAINTT
+511 SKLDAINTA
-520 IFSGLAKV
+520 ISSGLAKV
-528 TAQESNI
+528 TAEERRI
-535 NKTLDLRLTAIDTQ
+535 GRTLLFGLTAINIQ

-566 LNTTLKT
+566 LNTTLKD
-573 LNGNLVSGF
+573 LNKNLVSGF
-582 TTVENSINKMSGEL
+582 KTVANSINKMSGEL
-596 SVKLADNK
+596 SVKLADNT
-604 TAIVNMEGSMKD
+604 TAIVNMEGSMKN

-632 VTAIDKNGVVVAAA
+632 VTAIDKNGKVVVAA
-646 IDNNGK
+646 IDKNGN
-652 VISEAI
+652 VISTAI
-658 TTQGGEIKG
+658 
-667 AINNNTEQIGLKIVG
+667 AG

-688 KQTADLNQA
+688 KQTADLNKA
-697 IKDGTASVVASNGEL
+697 ITDGTASVVASNGEL
-712 KTAIEKAIKSL
+712 KTAIVDAIKSL
-723 ENKQDANAKTQI
+723 ENKQDANAKEQI

-743 DNGIYKNPGD
+743 DNGIYKIPGD
-753 NSSIYVDPRLWA
+753 NSSIYVDPSLWQV
-765 AIQYTDLGG
+765 IKNTDLHN
-774 VIANMLTVAEE
+774 VIAKMLTLAEE

-793 YAIRNNELEN
+793 YAVRDNEWEN
-803 VATMVWAEKIG
+803 VSTMVWAEKIENG
-814 KGSATLA
+814 PATLA

-836 IRVTKVISSITY
+836 IRVTKVISYIRY
-848 RFTSRSTSFDR
+848 RFISFDKNIER
-859 KIVKINYIDSE
+859 INYIDSR
-870 GKLAITPNS
+870 GKLGATASSTSVS
-879 MDVTK
+879 MP
-884 TFKTYNNGIITSLV
+884 FYTYVNGIITSLV
-898 KCNIYLEPNGTVT
+898 KCNIYLEPNATVT

>member
-210 NGFKLLKEQISTTG
+210 DGFKLLKEQISTTG

-273 RIEALS
+273 RIKALS
-279 TVVETGLKNVVISV
+279 TVVETGLKNVVVSV

-299 ITLLDKNTQASLNGI
+299 ITLLDKNTQVSLNGI
-314 NVSLGKIDGT
+314 NMSLGKIDGT

-336 SDTGGK
+336 STTGGN
-342 IITALNSNGNLLR
+342 IITALDNNGNLLR

-361 QKLLSATIVT
+361 QKLLSATIVA

-377 QAINDQTA
+377 KAINDQTA

-411 NTGAIKTLDIHTQA
+411 NTGAIKTLDTNTQA

-436 GFKKLNETVDNKGKK
+436 GFNKLNETVDDKGNK
-451 IVTAIGTQTA
+451 IVTAIGTQTD
-461 AIGTQTEAIKKQGEL
+461 AIGTQTEAIKKQGKL
-476 LRMTITTSGKLIA
+476 LRMTITKSGKLIA

-496 NTLNFILASQNVLLS
+496 DTLNGTLESQNALLE
-511 SKLDAINTT
+511 SKLDAINTA
-520 IFSGLAKV
+520 ISSGLAKV
-528 TAQESNI
+528 TAQERRI
-535 NKTLDLRLTAIDTQ
+535 NRTLDLRLTAIDTQ

-566 LNTTLKT
+566 LNTTLKK
-573 LNGNLVSGF
+573 LNKNLVSGF
-582 TTVENSINKMSGEL
+582 KTVANSINKMSGEL
-596 SVKLADNK
+596 SVKLADN
-604 TAIVNMEGSMKD
+604 TNAIVNMEGSMKD

-632 VTAIDKNGVVVAAA
+632 VTAIDKNGKVVVAA
-646 IDNNGK
+646 IDKNGN
-652 VISEAI
+652 VISTAI
-658 TTQGGEIKG
+658 
-667 AINNNTEQIGLKIVG
+667 AG

-688 KQTADLNQA
+688 KQTADLNKA
-697 IKDGTASVVASNGEL
+697 ITDGTASVVASNGEL

-723 ENKQDANAKTQI
+723 ENKQDANAKMQI
-735 DLLKKMLA
+735 ELLKKMLA
-743 DNGIYKNPGD
+743 DNGIYKNPDD
-753 NSSIYVDPRLWA
+753 NSSIYVDPSLWNL
-765 AIQYTDLGG
+765 IYYSDLHN
-774 VIANMLTVAEE
+774 VIAKMLTVAEE

-793 YAIRNNELEN
+793 YAIRDNELEN
-803 VATMVWAEKIG
+803 VSTMVWAEKTG
-814 KGSATLA
+814 NGPATLA

-836 IRVTKVISSITY
+836 IRVTKVIPYIKY
-848 RFTSRSTSFDR
+848 RFTSSDK
-859 KIVKINYIDSE
+859 KIVWINYIDSN
-870 GKLAITPNS
+870 GKLRVTSDSKDVS
-879 MDVTK
+879 M
-884 TFKTYNNGIITSLV
+884 TFATYANGIITSVV
-898 KCNIYLEPNGTVT
+898 KCNIYLEPNATVT

>member
-210 NGFKLLKEQISTTG
+210 DGFKLLKEQISTTG

-273 RIEALS
+273 RIKALS
-279 TVVETGLKNVVISV
+279 TVVETGLKNVVVSV

-299 ITLLDKNTQASLNGI
+299 ITLLDKNTQVSLNGI
-314 NVSLGKIDGT
+314 NMSLGKIDGT

-336 SDTGGK
+336 STTGGN
-342 IITALNSNGNLLR
+342 IITALDKNGNLLR

-361 QKLLSATIVT
+361 QKLLSATIVA

-377 QAINDQTA
+377 KAINDQTA

-411 NTGAIKTLDIHTQA
+411 NTGAIKTLDTNTQA

-436 GFKKLNETVDNKGKK
+436 GFNKLNETVDDKGNK
-451 IVTAIGTQTA
+451 IVTAIGTQTD
-461 AIGTQTEAIKKQGEL
+461 AIGTQTEAIKKQGKL
-476 LRMTITTSGKLIA
+476 LRMTITKSGKLIA
-489 AEIVGSI
+489 TEIVGSI
-496 NTLNFILASQNVLLS
+496 NTLNATLASQNALLE
-511 SKLDAINTT
+511 SKLDAINTA
-520 IFSGLAKV
+520 ISSGLAKV
-528 TAQESNI
+528 TAEERRI
-535 NKTLDLRLTAIDTQ
+535 GRTLLFGLTAINIQ

-566 LNTTLKT
+566 LNTTLED
-573 LNGNLVSGF
+573 LNKNLVSGF
-582 TTVENSINKMSGEL
+582 KTVANSINKMSGEL
-596 SVKLADNK
+596 SVKLADN
-604 TAIVNMEGSMKD
+604 TNAIVNMEGSMKD

-632 VTAIDKNGVVVAAA
+632 VTAIDKNGKVVVAA
-646 IDNNGK
+646 IDKNGN
-652 VISEAI
+652 VISTAI
-658 TTQGGEIKG
+658 
-667 AINNNTEQIGLKIVG
+667 AG

-688 KQTADLNQA
+688 KQTADLNKA
-697 IKDGTASVVASNGEL
+697 ITDGTASVVASNGEL
-712 KTAIEKAIKSL
+712 KTAIVDAIKSL

-743 DNGIYKNPGD
+743 DNGIYKNPDD
-753 NSSIYVDPRLWA
+753 NSSIYVDPRLWDV
-765 AIQYTDLGG
+765 IYHSDLRE
-774 VIANMLTVAEE
+774 VIAKMLTVAEE

-793 YAIRNNELEN
+793 YAIRDNELEN
-803 VATMVWAEKIG
+803 VSTMVWAEKTG
-814 KGSATLA
+814 NGPATLA

-836 IRVTKVISSITY
+836 IRVTKVIPYIKY
-848 RFTSRSTSFDR
+848 RFTSSDK
-859 KIVKINYIDSE
+859 KIVWINYIDSN
-870 GKLAITPNS
+870 GKLRVTSDSKDVS
-879 MDVTK
+879 M
-884 TFKTYNNGIITSLV
+884 TFATYANGIITSVV
-898 KCNIYLEPNGTVT
+898 KCNIYLEPNATVT

>member
-1 MKKKIYP
+1 M
-8 MLFVAALSLSACTEV
+8 
-23 LEPNVDYGGNTFIND
+23 
-38 YSALVD
+38 
-44 AVNNLNKTLQE
+44 
-55 RFDALNQL
+55 
-63 LKSNMVD
+63 
-70 IKLAIDS
+70 
-77 NTGAIKVLSEKTE
+77 
-90 QGLKDVNTSIFNGFT
+90 
-105 TLSGKIDEQGK
+105 
-116 SIVVAMN
+116 
-123 NNGEL
+123 
-128 LRLQIDET
+128 
-136 GKLLSTSLL
+136 
-145 NSTDAI
+145 
-151 VKAIN
+151 
-156 DQTKSLEERF
+156 
-166 AILDASL
+166 
-173 KAGFTDVKVS
+173 
-183 VDKNTGA
+183 
-190 ITLLD
+190 
-195 KNTNASLEKINGSLT
+195 
-210 NGFKLLKEQISTTG
+210 
-224 NDVIYALDNNGNLLR
+224 
-239 VELGKQ
+239 
-245 QEALSAT
+245 
-252 IVGQTTKLIAA
+252 
-263 INDQTSTLDK
+263 
-273 RIEALS
+273 
-279 TVVETGLKNVVISV
+279 
-293 DKNTGA
+293 
-299 ITLLDKNTQASLNGI
+299 
-314 NVSLGKIDGT
+314 
-324 LISGFQAIKTEI
+324 
-336 SDTGGK
+336 
-342 IITALNSNGNLLR
+342 
-355 LELDKQ
+355 
-361 QKLLSATIVT
+361 
-371 QTDKLA
+371 
-377 QAINDQTA
+377 
-385 SLSSRFEALTT
+385 
-396 ALSTGLADIKVEIDK
+396 
-411 NTGAIKTLDIHTQA
+411 
-425 SLGTLNTTILN
+425 
-436 GFKKLNETVDNKGKK
+436 DNKGKK

-476 LRMTITTSGKLIA
+476 LRMTITTSGQLIA

-520 IFSGLAKV
+520 IFSGLAMV
-528 TAQESNI
+528 TVLESKI

-549 LKGTN
+549 LQGTN

-596 SVKLADNK
+596 SVKLANNT

-621 KDAVDKQGGDI
+621 KEAVDEQGGKI

-646 IDNNGK
+646 INKNGK
-652 VISEAI
+652 VISKAI

-682 VVDAIT
+682 VVNAIT
-688 KQTADLNQA
+688 KQIADLNQA
-697 IKDGTASVVASNGEL
+697 IKDGTASVVTSNGEL
-712 KTAIEKAIKSL
+712 KTAIENAIKSL
-723 ENKQDANAKTQI
+723 ENTQDANAKTQI

>member
-210 NGFKLLKEQISTTG
+210 DGFKLLKEQISTTG

-273 RIEALS
+273 RIKALS
-279 TVVETGLKNVVISV
+279 TVVETGLKNVVVSV

-299 ITLLDKNTQASLNGI
+299 ITLLDKNTQVSLNGI
-314 NVSLGKIDGT
+314 NMSLGKIDGT

-336 SDTGGK
+336 STTGGN
-342 IITALNSNGNLLR
+342 IITALDKNGNLLR

-371 QTDKLA
+371 QTNKLA
-377 QAINDQTA
+377 KAINDQTA
-385 SLSSRFEALTT
+385 SLSSRFKALTI
-396 ALSTGLADIKVEIDK
+396 ALSTGLVGIMLEIDK
-411 NTGAIKTLDIHTQA
+411 NTGAIKTLDTNTQA

-436 GFKKLNETVDNKGKK
+436 GFNKLNETVDDKGNK
-451 IVTAIGTQTA
+451 IVTAIGTQTD
-461 AIGTQTEAIKKQGEL
+461 AIGTQTEAIKKQGKL
-476 LRMTITTSGKLIA
+476 LRMTITKSGKLIA

-496 NTLNFILASQNVLLS
+496 DTLNATLASQNTLLE
-511 SKLDAINTT
+511 SKLNAINTA
-520 IFSGLAKV
+520 ISSGLAKV
-528 TAQESNI
+528 TAEERRI
-535 NKTLDLRLTAIDTQ
+535 GRTLLFGLTAINIQ
-549 LKGTN
+549 LQGTN
-554 TELQNANAQLKT
+554 TELQNTNAQLKT
-566 LNTTLKT
+566 LNTTLKK
-573 LNGNLVSGF
+573 LNKNLVSGF
-582 TTVENSINKMSGEL
+582 KTVANSINNMSGEL
-596 SVKLADNK
+596 SVKLADN
-604 TAIVNMEGSMKD
+604 TNAIVNMEGSMKD

-632 VTAIDKNGVVVAAA
+632 VTAIDKNGKVVVAA
-646 IDNNGK
+646 IDKNGN
-652 VISEAI
+652 VISTAI
-658 TTQGGEIKG
+658 
-667 AINNNTEQIGLKIVG
+667 AG

-688 KQTADLNQA
+688 KQTADLNKA
-697 IKDGTASVVASNGEL
+697 ITDGTASVVASNGEL
-712 KTAIEKAIKSL
+712 KTAIVDAIKSL

-743 DNGIYKNPGD
+743 DNGIYKNPDD
-753 NSSIYVDPRLWA
+753 NSSIYVDPRLWDV
-765 AIQYTDLGG
+765 IYHSDLRE
-774 VIANMLTVAEE
+774 VIAKMLTVAEE

-793 YAIRNNELEN
+793 YAIRDNELEN
-803 VATMVWAEKIG
+803 VSTMDWAEKTG
-814 KGSATLA
+814 NGPATLA

-836 IRVTKVISSITY
+836 IRVTKVIPYIKY
-848 RFTSRSTSFDR
+848 RFTSSDK
-859 KIVKINYIDSE
+859 KIVWINYIDSN
-870 GKLAITPNS
+870 GKLRVTSDSKDVS
-879 MDVTK
+879 M
-884 TFKTYNNGIITSLV
+884 TFATYANGIITSVV
-898 KCNIYLEPNGTVT
+898 KCNIYLEPNATVT

>member
-210 NGFKLLKEQISTTG
+210 DGFKLLKEQISTTG

-273 RIEALS
+273 RIKALS
-279 TVVETGLKNVVISV
+279 TVVETGLKNVVVSV

-299 ITLLDKNTQASLNGI
+299 ITLLDKNTQVSLNGI
-314 NVSLGKIDGT
+314 NMSLGKIDGT

-336 SDTGGK
+336 STTGGN
-342 IITALNSNGNLLR
+342 IVTALDKNGNLLR

-371 QTDKLA
+371 QTNKLA
-377 QAINDQTA
+377 KAINDQTA

-411 NTGAIKTLDIHTQA
+411 NTGAIKTLDTNTQA

-436 GFKKLNETVDNKGKK
+436 GFNKLNETVDDKGNK
-451 IVTAIGTQTA
+451 IVTAIGTQTD
-461 AIGTQTEAIKKQGEL
+461 AIGTQTEAIKKQGKL
-476 LRMTITTSGKLIA
+476 LRMTITKSGKLIA
-489 AEIVGSI
+489 TEIVGSI
-496 NTLNFILASQNVLLS
+496 NTLNATLASQNALLE
-511 SKLDAINTT
+511 SKLDAINTA
-520 IFSGLAKV
+520 ISSGLAKV
-528 TAQESNI
+528 TAEERRI
-535 NKTLDLRLTAIDTQ
+535 GRTLLFGLTAINIQ

-566 LNTTLKT
+566 LNTTLED
-573 LNGNLVSGF
+573 LNKNLVSGF
-582 TTVENSINKMSGEL
+582 KTVANSINKMSGEL
-596 SVKLADNK
+596 SVKLADN
-604 TAIVNMEGSMKD
+604 TNAIVNMEGSMKD

-632 VTAIDKNGVVVAAA
+632 VTAIDKNGKVVVAA
-646 IDNNGK
+646 IDKNGN
-652 VISEAI
+652 VISTAI
-658 TTQGGEIKG
+658 
-667 AINNNTEQIGLKIVG
+667 AG

-688 KQTADLNQA
+688 KQTADLNKA
-697 IKDGTASVVASNGEL
+697 ITDGTASVVASNGEL

-723 ENKQDANAKTQI
+723 ENKQDANAKMQI
-735 DLLKKMLA
+735 ELLKKMLA
-743 DNGIYKNPGD
+743 DNGIYKNPDD
-753 NSSIYVDPRLWA
+753 NSSIYVDPSLWNL
-765 AIQYTDLGG
+765 IYYSDLHN
-774 VIANMLTVAEE
+774 VIAKMLTVAEE

-793 YAIRNNELEN
+793 YAIRDNELEN
-803 VATMVWAEKIG
+803 VSTMVWAEKTG
-814 KGSATLA
+814 NGPATLA

-836 IRVTKVISSITY
+836 IRVTKVIPYIKY
-848 RFTSRSTSFDR
+848 RFTSSDK
-859 KIVKINYIDSE
+859 KIVWINYIDSN
-870 GKLAITPNS
+870 GKLRVTSDSKDVS
-879 MDVTK
+879 M
-884 TFKTYNNGIITSLV
+884 TFATYANGIITSVV
-898 KCNIYLEPNGTVT
+898 KCNIYLEPNATVT

>member
-63 LKSNMVD
+63 LKGNMVD

-210 NGFKLLKEQISTTG
+210 DGFKLLKEQISTTG

-263 INDQTSTLDK
+263 INDQTSTLGK

-279 TVVETGLKNVVISV
+279 TVVETGLKNVVVSV

-299 ITLLDKNTQASLNGI
+299 ITLLDTNTQVSLNGI
-314 NVSLGKIDGT
+314 NMSLGKIDGT

-336 SDTGGK
+336 STTGGN
-342 IITALNSNGNLLR
+342 IITALDKNGNLLR

-371 QTDKLA
+371 QTNKLA
-377 QAINDQTA
+377 KAINDQTA
-385 SLSSRFEALTT
+385 SLSSRFKALTL
-396 ALSTGLADIKVEIDK
+396 ALSTGMVGIMVEINK
-411 NTGAIKTLDIHTQA
+411 NTGAIKTLDTHTQA

-436 GFKKLNETVDNKGKK
+436 GFNKLNETVDDKGNK
-451 IVTAIGTQTA
+451 IVTAIGTQTD
-461 AIGTQTEAIKKQGEL
+461 AIGTQTEAIKKQGKL
-476 LRMTITTSGKLIA
+476 LRMTITKSGKLIA

-496 NTLNFILASQNVLLS
+496 DTLNATLESQNALLE
-511 SKLDAINTT
+511 SKLDAINTA
-520 IFSGLAKV
+520 ISSGLAKV
-528 TAQESNI
+528 TAQERRI

-549 LKGTN
+549 LQGTN
-554 TELQNANAQLKT
+554 TELQNANVQLKT
-566 LNTTLKT
+566 LNTTLKK
-573 LNGNLVSGF
+573 LNKNLVSGF
-582 TTVENSINKMSGEL
+582 KTVKNSINKMSGEL
-596 SVKLADNK
+596 SVKLADNT

-632 VTAIDKNGVVVAAA
+632 VTAIDKNGNVVVAA
-646 IDNNGK
+646 IDKNGN
-652 VISEAI
+652 VISTAI
-658 TTQGGEIKG
+658 G
-667 AINNNTEQIGLKIVG
+667 G

-688 KQTADLNQA
+688 KQTADLNKA
-697 IKDGTASVVASNGEL
+697 ITDGTASVVASNGEL

-723 ENKQDANAKTQI
+723 ESKQDANAKTQI

-743 DNGIYKNPGD
+743 DNGIYKNPDD
-753 NSSIYVDPRLWA
+753 NSSIYVDPSLWE

-774 VIANMLTVAEE
+774 VIAKMLTVAEE

-793 YAIRNNELEN
+793 YAVRDNELEN
-803 VATMVWAEKIG
+803 VSTMVWAEKIENG
-814 KGSATLA
+814 PATLA

-836 IRVTKVISSITY
+836 IRVTKVISYIRY
-848 RFTSRSTSFDR
+848 RFTSFD
-859 KIVKINYIDSE
+859 KNIVRINYIDSR
-870 GKLAITPNS
+870 GKLGATTSSTSVS
-879 MDVTK
+879 MP
-884 TFKTYNNGIITSLV
+884 FSTYANGIITSLV
-898 KCNIYLEPNGTVT
+898 KCNIYLEPNATVT

>member
-210 NGFKLLKEQISTTG
+210 DGFKLLKEQISTTG

-252 IVGQTTKLIAA
+252 IVGQTTKLIAT

-273 RIEALS
+273 RIKALS
-279 TVVETGLKNVVISV
+279 TVVETGLKNVVVSV

-299 ITLLDKNTQASLNGI
+299 ITLLDKNTQVSLNGI
-314 NVSLGKIDGT
+314 NMSLGKIDGT

-336 SDTGGK
+336 STTGGN
-342 IITALNSNGNLLR
+342 IITALDKNGNLLR

-371 QTDKLA
+371 QTNKLA
-377 QAINDQTA
+377 KAINDQTA
-385 SLSSRFEALTT
+385 SLSSRFKALTI
-396 ALSTGLADIKVEIDK
+396 ALSTGLVGIMLEIDK
-411 NTGAIKTLDIHTQA
+411 NTGAIKTLDTNTQA

-436 GFKKLNETVDNKGKK
+436 GFNKLNETVDDKGNK
-451 IVTAIGTQTA
+451 IVTAIGTQTD
-461 AIGTQTEAIKKQGEL
+461 AIGTQTEAIKKQGKL
-476 LRMTITTSGKLIA
+476 LRMTITKSGKLIA

-496 NTLNFILASQNVLLS
+496 DTLNATLASQNTLLE
-511 SKLDAINTT
+511 SKLNAINTA
-520 IFSGLAKV
+520 ISSGLAKV
-528 TAQESNI
+528 TAEERRI
-535 NKTLDLRLTAIDTQ
+535 GRTLLFGLTAINIQ
-549 LKGTN
+549 LQGTN
-554 TELQNANAQLKT
+554 TELQNTNAQLKT
-566 LNTTLKT
+566 LNTTLKK
-573 LNGNLVSGF
+573 LNKNLVSGF
-582 TTVENSINKMSGEL
+582 KTVANSINNMSGEL
-596 SVKLADNK
+596 SVKLADN
-604 TAIVNMEGSMKD
+604 TNAIVNMEGSMKD

-632 VTAIDKNGVVVAAA
+632 VTAIDKNGKVVVAA
-646 IDNNGK
+646 IDKNGN
-652 VISEAI
+652 VISTAI
-658 TTQGGEIKG
+658 
-667 AINNNTEQIGLKIVG
+667 AG

-688 KQTADLNQA
+688 KQTADLNKA
-697 IKDGTASVVASNGEL
+697 ITDGTASVVASNGEL
-712 KTAIEKAIKSL
+712 KTAIVDAIKSL

-743 DNGIYKNPGD
+743 DNGIYKNPDD
-753 NSSIYVDPRLWA
+753 NSSIYVDPRLWDV
-765 AIQYTDLGG
+765 IYHSDLRE
-774 VIANMLTVAEE
+774 VIAKMLTVAEE

-793 YAIRNNELEN
+793 YAIRDNELEN
-803 VATMVWAEKIG
+803 VSTMVWAEKTG
-814 KGSATLA
+814 NGPATLA

-836 IRVTKVISSITY
+836 IRVTKVIPYIKY
-848 RFTSRSTSFDR
+848 RFTSSDK
-859 KIVKINYIDSE
+859 KIVWINYIDSN
-870 GKLAITPNS
+870 GKLRVTSDSKDVS
-879 MDVTK
+879 M
-884 TFKTYNNGIITSLV
+884 TFATYANGIITSVV
-898 KCNIYLEPNGTVT
+898 KCNIYLEPNATVT

>member
-210 NGFKLLKEQISTTG
+210 DGFKLLKEQISTTG

-299 ITLLDKNTQASLNGI
+299 ITLLDKNTQVSLNGI

-342 IITALNSNGNLLR
+342 IITALDSNGNLLR

-361 QKLLSATIVT
+361 QNLLSATIVT
-371 QTDKLA
+371 QTNKLA

-411 NTGAIKTLDIHTQA
+411 NTGAIKTLDTNTQA

-436 GFKKLNETVDNKGKK
+436 GFNTLNETVDNKGNK
-451 IVTAIGTQTA
+451 IVTAIGTQTD
-461 AIGTQTEAIKKQGEL
+461 AIKKQGEL
-476 LRMTITTSGKLIA
+476 LRMTITKSGKLIA

-520 IFSGLAKV
+520 IFSGLAMV
-528 TAQESNI
+528 TALESNI

-566 LNTTLKT
+566 LNTTLET

-582 TTVENSINKMSGEL
+582 KTVENSINKMSGEL
-596 SVKLADNK
+596 SVKLADNT

-621 KDAVDKQGGDI
+621 KDVVDKQGGKI

-646 IDNNGK
+646 INKNGK
-652 VISEAI
+652 VISKAI

-682 VVDAIT
+682 VVNAIK
-688 KQTADLNQA
+688 KQTADLNKA
-697 IKDGTASVVASNGEL
+697 IKDGTASVVASNGKL
-712 KTAIEKAIKSL
+712 KTAIENAIKSL

-753 NSSIYVDPRLWA
+753 NSSIYVDPRLWDV
-765 AIQYTDLGG
+765 INSTDLRR

-848 RFTSRSTSFDR
+848 RFTSRFTSFDK
-859 KIVKINYIDSE
+859 KIESIYYIDSE
-870 GKLAITPNS
+870 GKSIKSVFAKEVE
-879 MDVTK
+879 MA
-884 TFKTYNNGIITSLV
+884 FKTYNNGIITSLV
-898 KCNIYLEPNGTVT
+898 QCNIYLEPNGTVT

>member
-210 NGFKLLKEQISTTG
+210 DGFKLLKEQISTTG

-273 RIEALS
+273 RIKALS
-279 TVVETGLKNVVISV
+279 TVVETGLKNVVVSV

-299 ITLLDKNTQASLNGI
+299 ITLLDTNTQVSLNGI
-314 NVSLGKIDGT
+314 NMSLGKIDGT

-336 SDTGGK
+336 STTGGN
-342 IITALNSNGNLLR
+342 IITALDKNGNLLR

-371 QTDKLA
+371 QTNKLA
-377 QAINDQTA
+377 KAINDQTA
-385 SLSSRFEALTT
+385 SLSSRFKALTI
-396 ALSTGLADIKVEIDK
+396 ALSTGLVGIMLEIDK
-411 NTGAIKTLDIHTQA
+411 NTGAIKTLDTNTQA

-436 GFKKLNETVDNKGKK
+436 GFNKLNETVDDKGNK
-451 IVTAIGTQTA
+451 IVTAIGTQTD
-461 AIGTQTEAIKKQGEL
+461 AIGTQTEAIKKQGKL
-476 LRMTITTSGKLIA
+476 LRMTITKSGKLIA

-496 NTLNFILASQNVLLS
+496 DTLNATLASQNTLLE
-511 SKLDAINTT
+511 SKLNAINTA
-520 IFSGLAKV
+520 ISSGLAKV
-528 TAQESNI
+528 TAEERRI
-535 NKTLDLRLTAIDTQ
+535 GRTLLFGLTAINIQ
-549 LKGTN
+549 LQGTN
-554 TELQNANAQLKT
+554 TELQNTNAQLKT
-566 LNTTLKT
+566 LNTTLKK
-573 LNGNLVSGF
+573 LNKNLVSGF
-582 TTVENSINKMSGEL
+582 KTVGNSINKMSGEL
-596 SVKLADNK
+596 SVKLADNT
-604 TAIVNMEGSMKD
+604 TAIVNMEGSMKN

-632 VTAIDKNGVVVAAA
+632 VTAIDKNGKVVVAA
-646 IDNNGK
+646 IDKNGN
-652 VISEAI
+652 VISTAI
-658 TTQGGEIKG
+658 
-667 AINNNTEQIGLKIVG
+667 AG

-688 KQTADLNQA
+688 KQTADLNKA

-723 ENKQDANAKTQI
+723 ESKQDANAKTQI

-753 NSSIYVDPRLWA
+753 NSSIYVDPRLWE
-765 AIQYTDLGG
+765 AIQDGDLRE
-774 VIANMLTVAEE
+774 VIAKMLTVAEE

-793 YAIRNNELEN
+793 YAIRDNELEN
-803 VATMVWAEKIG
+803 VSTMVWAEKTG
-814 KGSATLA
+814 NGPATLA

-836 IRVTKVISSITY
+836 IRVTKVIPYITY
-848 RFTSRSTSFDR
+848 RFTSSDK
-859 KIVKINYIDSE
+859 KIVRINYIDSN
-870 GKLAITPNS
+870 GKLAMNS
-879 MDVTK
+879 YDTEVTK
-884 TFKTYNNGIITSLV
+884 TFTTYANGIITSLV
-898 KCNIYLEPNGTVT
+898 KCNIYLEPNATVT

>member
-156 DQTKSLEERF
+156 DQTTSLEERF

-279 TVVETGLKNVVISV
+279 TVVETGLKNVVVSV

-299 ITLLDKNTQASLNGI
+299 ITLLDKNTQVSLNGI
-314 NVSLGKIDGT
+314 NVSLDKIDGT
-324 LISGFQAIKTEI
+324 LISGFQAIRTEI
-336 SDTGGK
+336 STTGGK
-342 IITALNSNGNLLR
+342 IITALDKNGYLLR

-361 QKLLSATIVT
+361 QKLLRATIVI
-371 QTDKLA
+371 QTNKLA
-377 QAINDQTA
+377 KAINDQTA

-411 NTGAIKTLDIHTQA
+411 NTGAIKTLDINTQA

-436 GFKKLNETVDNKGKK
+436 GFKTLNETVDNKGNK
-451 IVTAIGTQTA
+451 IVTAIGTQTD
-461 AIGTQTEAIKKQGEL
+461 AIKKQGEL
-476 LRMTITTSGKLIA
+476 LRTTITTSGKLIA
-489 AEIVGSI
+489 AKIVGSI

-520 IFSGLAKV
+520 ISSGLAEV

-566 LNTTLKT
+566 LNTTLET

-582 TTVENSINKMSGEL
+582 KTVKNSINKMSGEL
-596 SVKLADNK
+596 SVKLADNT

-621 KDAVDKQGGDI
+621 KEAVDKQGGDI

-646 IDNNGK
+646 INKNGK
-652 VISEAI
+652 VISKAI

-682 VVDAIT
+682 VVNAIK
-688 KQTADLNQA
+688 KQTADLNKA
-697 IKDGTASVVASNGEL
+697 IKDGTASVVASNDEL
-712 KTAIEKAIKSL
+712 KTAIVNAIKSL

-753 NSSIYVDPRLWA
+753 NSSIYVDPRLWDV
-765 AIQYTDLGG
+765 INSTDLRR

-848 RFTSRSTSFDR
+848 RFTSRFTSFDK
-859 KIVKINYIDSE
+859 KIESIYYIDSE
-870 GKLAITPNS
+870 GKSIKSVFAKEVE
-879 MDVTK
+879 MA
-884 TFKTYNNGIITSLV
+884 FKTYNNGIITSLV
-898 KCNIYLEPNGTVT
+898 QCNIYLEPNGTVT

>member
-210 NGFKLLKEQISTTG
+210 DGFKLLQEQISTTG

-273 RIEALS
+273 RIKALS
-279 TVVETGLKNVVISV
+279 TVVETGLKNVVVSV

-299 ITLLDKNTQASLNGI
+299 ITLLDTNTQVSLNGI
-314 NVSLGKIDGT
+314 NMSLGKIDGT

-336 SDTGGK
+336 STTGGN
-342 IITALNSNGNLLR
+342 IITALDKNGNLLR

-371 QTDKLA
+371 QTNKLA
-377 QAINDQTA
+377 KAINDQTA
-385 SLSSRFEALTT
+385 SLSSRFKALTI
-396 ALSTGLADIKVEIDK
+396 ALSTGLVGIMLEIDK
-411 NTGAIKTLDIHTQA
+411 NTGAIKTLDTNTQA

-436 GFKKLNETVDNKGKK
+436 GFNKLNETVDDKGNK
-451 IVTAIGTQTA
+451 IVTAIGTQTD
-461 AIGTQTEAIKKQGEL
+461 AIGTQTEAIKKQGKL
-476 LRMTITTSGKLIA
+476 LRMTITKSGKLIA

-496 NTLNFILASQNVLLS
+496 DTLNATLASQNTLLE
-511 SKLDAINTT
+511 SKLNAINTA
-520 IFSGLAKV
+520 ISSGLAKV
-528 TAQESNI
+528 TAEERRI
-535 NKTLDLRLTAIDTQ
+535 GRTLLFGLTAINIQ
-549 LKGTN
+549 LQGTN
-554 TELQNANAQLKT
+554 TELQNTNAQLKT
-566 LNTTLKT
+566 LNTTLKK
-573 LNGNLVSGF
+573 LNKNLVSGF
-582 TTVENSINKMSGEL
+582 KTVANSINNMSGEL
-596 SVKLADNK
+596 SVKLADNT
-604 TAIVNMEGSMKD
+604 TAIVNMEGSMKN

-632 VTAIDKNGVVVAAA
+632 VTAIGKNGEVVVAA
-646 IDNNGK
+646 IDKNGD
-652 VISEAI
+652 VISTAI
-658 TTQGGEIKG
+658 G
-667 AINNNTEQIGLKIVG
+667 G

-688 KQTADLNQA
+688 KQTADLNKA
-697 IKDGTASVVASNGEL
+697 ITDGTASVVASNGKL
-712 KTAIEKAIKSL
+712 KTAIEDAIKSL

-743 DNGIYKNPGD
+743 DNGIYKIPGD
-753 NSSIYVDPRLWA
+753 NSSIYVDPRLWE

-774 VIANMLTVAEE
+774 VIANMLAVAEE
-785 PSLTYSAA
+785 PSLYYSAA
-793 YAIRNNELEN
+793 YAIRDNELEN
-803 VATMVWAEKIG
+803 VSTMITFEKTG
-814 KGSATLA
+814 NGPATLA

-836 IRVTKVISSITY
+836 IRVTKVIPYITY
-848 RFTSRSTSFDR
+848 RFTSSDK
-859 KIVKINYIDSE
+859 KIVRINYIDSN
-870 GKLAITPNS
+870 GKLAMNS
-879 MDVTK
+879 YDTEVTK
-884 TFKTYNNGIITSLV
+884 TFVTYANGIITSLV
-898 KCNIYLEPNGTVT
+898 KCNIYLEPNATVT

>member
-63 LKSNMVD
+63 LKGNMVD

-210 NGFKLLKEQISTTG
+210 DGFKLLKEQISTTG

-263 INDQTSTLDK
+263 INDQTSTLGK

-279 TVVETGLKNVVISV
+279 TVVETGLKNVVVSV

-299 ITLLDKNTQASLNGI
+299 ITLLDTNTQVSLNGI
-314 NVSLGKIDGT
+314 NMSLGKIDGT

-336 SDTGGK
+336 STTGGN
-342 IITALNSNGNLLR
+342 IITALDKNGNLLR

-371 QTDKLA
+371 QTNKLA
-377 QAINDQTA
+377 KAINDQTA
-385 SLSSRFEALTT
+385 SLSSRFKALTL
-396 ALSTGLADIKVEIDK
+396 ALSTGMVGIMVEINK
-411 NTGAIKTLDIHTQA
+411 NTGAIKTLDTHTQA

-436 GFKKLNETVDNKGKK
+436 GFNKLNETVDDKGNK
-451 IVTAIGTQTA
+451 IVTAIGTQTD
-461 AIGTQTEAIKKQGEL
+461 AIGTQTEAIKKQGKL
-476 LRMTITTSGKLIA
+476 LRMTITKSGKLIA
-489 AEIVGSI
+489 TEIVGSI
-496 NTLNFILASQNVLLS
+496 TTLNATLESQNALLE
-511 SKLDAINTT
+511 SKLEAINTA
-520 IFSGLAKV
+520 ISSGLAKV
-528 TAQESNI
+528 TAQERRI
-535 NKTLDLRLTAIDTQ
+535 NRTLDLRLTAIDTQ
-549 LKGTN
+549 LQGTN
-554 TELQNANAQLKT
+554 TELQNANAQLNT
-566 LNTTLKT
+566 LNTTLKK
-573 LNGNLVSGF
+573 LNKNLVSGF
-582 TTVENSINKMSGEL
+582 KTVGNSINKMSGEL
-596 SVKLADNK
+596 SVKLADNT

-632 VTAIDKNGVVVAAA
+632 VTAIDKNGKVVVAA
-646 IDNNGK
+646 IDKNGN
-652 VISEAI
+652 VISTAI
-658 TTQGGEIKG
+658 G
-667 AINNNTEQIGLKIVG
+667 G

-688 KQTADLNQA
+688 KQTADLNKA
-697 IKDGTASVVASNGEL
+697 ITDGTASVVASNGEL
-712 KTAIEKAIKSL
+712 KTAIVNAIKSL

-735 DLLKKMLA
+735 ELLKKMLA
-743 DNGIYKNPGD
+743 DNGIYKNPDD
-753 NSSIYVDPRLWA
+753 NSSIYVDPSLWQV
-765 AIQYTDLGG
+765 IQNTDLHN
-774 VIANMLTVAEE
+774 VIAKMLTLAEE

-793 YAIRNNELEN
+793 YAVRDNEWEN
-803 VATMVWAEKIG
+803 VSTMVWAEKIENG
-814 KGSATLA
+814 PATLA

-836 IRVTKVISSITY
+836 IRVTKVISYIRY
-848 RFTSRSTSFDR
+848 RFISFDKNIER
-859 KIVKINYIDSE
+859 INYIDSR
-870 GKLAITPNS
+870 GKLGATASSTSVS
-879 MDVTK
+879 MP
-884 TFKTYNNGIITSLV
+884 FYTYVNGIITSLV
-898 KCNIYLEPNGTVT
+898 KCNIYLEPNATVT

>member
-210 NGFKLLKEQISTTG
+210 DGFKLLKEQISTTG

-273 RIEALS
+273 RIKALS
-279 TVVETGLKNVVISV
+279 TVVETGLKNVVVSV

-299 ITLLDKNTQASLNGI
+299 ITLLDKNTQVSLNGI
-314 NVSLGKIDGT
+314 NMSLGKIDGT

-336 SDTGGK
+336 STTGGN
-342 IITALNSNGNLLR
+342 IITALDKNGNLLR

-371 QTDKLA
+371 QTNKLA
-377 QAINDQTA
+377 KAINDQTA
-385 SLSSRFEALTT
+385 SLSSRFKALTF
-396 ALSTGLADIKVEIDK
+396 ALSTGLVGIMLEIDK
-411 NTGAIKTLDIHTQA
+411 NTGAIKTLDTNTQA

-436 GFKKLNETVDNKGKK
+436 GFNKLNETVDDKGNK
-451 IVTAIGTQTA
+451 IVTAIGTQTD
-461 AIGTQTEAIKKQGEL
+461 AIGTQTEAIKKQGKL
-476 LRMTITTSGKLIA
+476 LRMTITKSGKLIA

-496 NTLNFILASQNVLLS
+496 NTLNATLESQNALLE
-511 SKLDAINTT
+511 SKLDAINTA
-520 IFSGLAKV
+520 ISSGLAKV
-528 TAQESNI
+528 TAQERRI
-535 NKTLDLRLTAIDTQ
+535 NRTLDLRLTAIDTQ

-566 LNTTLKT
+566 LNTTLKK
-573 LNGNLVSGF
+573 LNKNLVSGF
-582 TTVENSINKMSGEL
+582 KTVKNSINKMSGEL
-596 SVKLADNK
+596 SVKLADNT

-632 VTAIDKNGVVVAAA
+632 VTAIGNNGEVVAAA
-646 IDNNGK
+646 IDKNGN
-652 VISEAI
+652 VISTAI
-658 TTQGGEIKG
+658 
-667 AINNNTEQIGLKIVG
+667 AG

-688 KQTADLNQA
+688 KQTADLNKA

-723 ENKQDANAKTQI
+723 ENKQDANAKEQI
-735 DLLKKMLA
+735 ELLKKMLA
-743 DNGIYKNPGD
+743 DNGIYKNPDD
-753 NSSIYVDPRLWA
+753 NSSIYVDPRLWQV
-765 AIQYTDLGG
+765 IQNTDLHN
-774 VIANMLTVAEE
+774 VIAKMLTLAEE

-793 YAIRNNELEN
+793 YAVRDNELEN
-803 VATMVWAEKIG
+803 VSTMVWAEKIENG
-814 KGSATLA
+814 PATLA

-836 IRVTKVISSITY
+836 IRVTKVISYIRY
-848 RFTSRSTSFDR
+848 RFISFDKNIER
-859 KIVKINYIDSE
+859 INYIDSR
-870 GKLAITPNS
+870 GKLGATTSSTSVS
-879 MDVTK
+879 MP
-884 TFKTYNNGIITSLV
+884 FITYNDGIITSLV
-898 KCNIYLEPNGTVT
+898 KCNIYLEPNATVT